1 MTDATVVLITGA
13 RKGIGRMLV
22 EHFLARGALV
32 EGCSRE
38 AGDLETAGYTHHRAD
53 VGDEAA
59 VKAVMSSIQ
68 RRHGR
73 LDVLVNNA
81 GIASMNHAIL
91 TPASMVERIMRTN
104 FTGTFLVSREAAKL
118 MMRRKY
124 GRIVNL
130 STVAVPM
137 RLAGEAAYAASKA
150 AVETLTRILAH
161 ELGELGIT
169 CNAVGPTPI
178 ETDLIRGEF
187 AQPEHSWAPRGA
199 PPYSVRPA
207 LVLPDRASARP
218 PRVAP
223 QRTRLPGQPSLT
235 VRRRYA
241 RPSPGRLRNRLDH

>member
-104 FTGTFLVSREAAKL
+104 FTGTFVVSREAAKV

-130 STVAVPM
+130 STIAVPM

-150 AVETLTRILAH
+150 AVEMLTRILAH
-161 ELGELGIT
+161 ELGDLGIT

-178 ETDLIRGEF
+178 ETDLIRGVPKKKIDEIVAALAVKRLGRF
-187 AQPEHSWAPRGA
+187 EDVANVVDFF
-199 PPYSVRPA
+199 VRPESGY
-207 LVLPDRASARP
+207 V
-218 PRVAP
+218 
-223 QRTRLPGQPSLT
+223 TGQVVYLGG
-235 VRRRYA
+235 A
-241 RPSPGRLRNRLDH
+241 